1 MKKILNYLVI
11 FLTLSFTAFGF
22 FRTSVAPGVF
32 DVSLDRPVTEE
43 IIVVNNSNES
53 IRLKVY
59 TGKEADVE
67 EKDYLGDWIRVFPR
81 TLSLEPQS
89 ERRVKFSVRPPKD
102 TLDGE
107 YKGLIFIEE
116 LPEVVEGK
124 TTLTLAGRHGLTVYG
139 IKGKVDYKDVVV
151 SNIKFENKDNNKVEL
166 VMTIANKSKY
176 SIKPEV
182 LVKYLDK
189 KGKVIEESK
198 IRGSRVLKDKIGT
211 IKGELINHKAQAI
224 EVILISKGQQLYKQN
239 IKLK

>member
-1 MKKILNYLVI
+1 MKRNLNCLVI
-11 FLTLSFTAFGF
+11 FIMLSFTVFGF

-43 IIVVNNSNES
+43 IIVVNNSNEP

-59 TGKEADVE
+59 TGKEEGVE
-67 EKDYLGDWIRVFPR
+67 EREYLGEWIRVFPR
-81 TLSLEPQS
+81 MLTLDANS

-102 TLDGE
+102 ITNGE

-116 LPEVVEGK
+116 LPDVVEGK

-139 IKGKVDYKDVVV
+139 IKGKIDYKEISV
-151 SNIKFENKDNNKVEL
+151 SNIKFENKNNNKVEL
-166 VMTIANKSKY
+166 VITLANKSRY

-189 KGKVIEESK
+189 KGKIIEESK
-198 IRGSRVLKDKIGT
+198 MRGSRILKDKIGT
-211 IKGELINHKAQAI
+211 IKGELIATKGESI
-224 EVILISKGQQLYKQN
+224 EVTLISKGQQLYKQN

>member
-1 MKKILNYLVI
+1 MKKILNCLII
-11 FLTLSFTAFGF
+11 FTMLSFTAFGF

-43 IIVVNNSNES
+43 IIVVNNSNEP

-59 TGKEADVE
+59 TGKEQETD

-81 TLSLEPQS
+81 TLSLDAQS

-102 TLDGE
+102 ITNGE

-116 LPEVVEGK
+116 LPEVVDGK

-139 IKGKVDYKDVVV
+139 TKGKVDYSGITV
-151 SNIKFENKDNNKVEL
+151 SNIKFENKNNSKVEL
-166 VMTIANKSKY
+166 VMTLANKSNY

-182 LVKYLDK
+182 LVKYLDG

-198 IRGSRVLKDKIGT
+198 IRGGRVLKDKIGT
-211 IKGELINHKAQAI
+211 IKGELVNQKAQSI
-224 EVILISKGQQLYKQN
+224 EVILTSKGQQLYKES
-239 IKLK
+239 IKIK

>member
-1 MKKILNYLVI
+1 MKRNLNCLVI
-11 FLTLSFTAFGF
+11 FIMLSFTVFGF

-43 IIVVNNSNES
+43 IIVVNNSNEP

-59 TGKEADVE
+59 TGKEEGVE
-67 EKDYLGDWIRVFPR
+67 EREYLGEWIRVFPR
-81 TLSLEPQS
+81 MLTLDANS
-89 ERRVKFSVRPPKD
+89 ERRVKFSVRPPKNI
-102 TLDGE
+102 TNGE

-116 LPEVVEGK
+116 LPDVVEGK

-139 IKGKVDYKDVVV
+139 IKGKIDYKEISV
-151 SNIKFENKDNNKVEL
+151 SNIKFENKNNNKVEL
-166 VMTIANKSKY
+166 VITLANKSRY

-189 KGKVIEESK
+189 KGKIIEESK
-198 IRGSRVLKDKIGT
+198 MRGSRILKDKIGT
-211 IKGELINHKAQAI
+211 IKGELIATKGESI
-224 EVILISKGQQLYKQN
+224 EVTLISKGQQLYKQN

>member
-1 MKKILNYLVI
+1 MKKFLNYLVI
-11 FLTLSFTAFGF
+11 FLILSFTAFGF

-43 IIVVNNSNES
+43 IIVVNNSNEA

-59 TGKEADVE
+59 TGKEGDVE
-67 EKDYLGDWIRVFPR
+67 EKDYLGEWIRVFPR
-81 TLSLEPQS
+81 TLSIDAQS

-102 TLDGE
+102 TLNGE

-151 SNIKFENKDNNKVEL
+151 SNIKFENKNNNKIEL

-176 SIKPEV
+176 SVKPEV
-182 LVKYLDK
+182 LIKYLDK

-211 IKGELINHKAQAI
+211 IKGELVNHKAQAI

>member
-1 MKKILNYLVI
+1 MKRVLSGFMFFVA
-11 FLTLSFTAFGF
+11 LSFTAFGF

-43 IIVVNNSNES
+43 IIVVNNSNEP

-59 TGKEADVE
+59 TGKDTDTESE
-67 EKDYLGDWIRVFPR
+67 DYLGEWVRVFPR
-81 TLSLEPQS
+81 TLSIDGQS

-102 TLDGE
+102 IQNGE

-124 TTLTLAGRHGLTVYG
+124 SSLTLAGRHGLTVYG
-139 IKGKVDYKDVVV
+139 TKGKVDYNGLTV
-151 SNIKFENKDNNKVEL
+151 SDIKFENENNSKVDI
-166 VMTIANKSKY
+166 VVTIANKSKY

-182 LVKYLDK
+182 LINYLDK
-189 KGKVIEESK
+189 KGKIISESK
-198 IRGSRVLKDKIGT
+198 IKGSRVLKDRIGQV
-211 IKGELINHKAQAI
+211 KGELTNVNAESID
-224 EVILISKGQQLYKQN
+224 VILISKGGNLYKKN